1 MIEGSGLHARGQ
13 SLDPLFDRSGEGLV
27 VDVVQLGQ
35 PHHPLIDLV
44 LEIGVERPQPVG
56 DDRELDR
63 QIEHVGVL
71 APQLVLRDLHAR
83 VPEGELSPPFLVVE
97 HPARV
102 GHHVDQ
108 RAVPD
113 EIVVD
118 HLVVELPHEDQRY
131 NEMIH
136 DDFVGDRSLI
146 DVMAYAGWVLDNQE
160 RRREFALW
168 DACVKIAE
176 YQLRSQYTHVF
187 YLPIEFP
194 IVPDGLRPLDPD
206 FQNEIDERMVRLPEL
221 HDVNYE
227 PLTGS
232 VEERIERLTAGVKA

>member
-1 MIEGSGLHARGQ
+1 MPRIAIVGSFSTGKTTLAEAVAEPLDLPLLPEVAREVA
-13 SLDPLFDRSGEGLV
+13 SLGFKLDKDATPEVETLIFLR
-27 VDVVQLGQ
+27 QL
-35 PHHPLIDLV
+35 
-44 LEIGVERPQPVG
+44 
-56 DDRELDR
+56 
-63 QIEHVGVL
+63 
-71 APQLVLRDLHAR
+71 
-83 VPEGELSPPFLVVE
+83 
-97 HPARV
+97 
-102 GHHVDQ
+102 
-108 RAVPD
+108 
-113 EIVVD
+113 
-118 HLVVELPHEDQRY
+118 Y

-168 DACVKIAE
+168 DACVQVAE

-206 FQNEIDERMVRLPEL
+206 FQKEIDERMVRLLDL
-221 HDVNYE
+221 HDVRYE

-232 VEERIERLTAGVKA
+232 VEERIEQLTARVRSA